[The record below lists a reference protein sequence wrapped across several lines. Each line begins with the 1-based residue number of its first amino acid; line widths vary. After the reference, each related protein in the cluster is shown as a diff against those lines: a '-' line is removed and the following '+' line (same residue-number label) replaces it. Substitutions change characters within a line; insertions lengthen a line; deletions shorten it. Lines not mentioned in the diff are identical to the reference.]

1 MGKFNFICPDHYP
14 MKCNLSSADKNY
26 LLSSEKYK
34 AFFIFQYFKQD
45 EWLQPTIE
53 RYFSERT
60 WRLFNAGMEG
70 GTGTKF
76 CNICRY
82 ALASDFGIVS
92 LTPLNCNVFQ
102 ETGLMQG
109 LKKPLL
115 YLVNPNQKEKL
126 PFDID
131 DQIYIEH
138 TDKKS
143 LYEGLDNKMPL
154 LLDKLLLLTGFETEQ
169 KALIVKKLKSISP
182 EAEDL
187 LKRIILEGKFSYQS
201 DHNNELD
208 IWGNET
214 GKWKVKHLGELEKCR
229 FILTE
234 VESGGSR
241 TLAFKRFN
249 EPYRK
254 VLEELLFSATQ
265 QKGEPDAG

>member
-14 MKCNLSSADKNY
+14 MKCNLSPADKDH
-26 LLSSEKYK
+26 LLSPEKYK
-34 AFFIFQYFKQD
+34 AFFIFQYRNQD

-60 WRLFNAGMEG
+60 WRLFNAGKEG

-92 LTPLNCNVFQ
+92 LTPLNYNVFQ
-102 ETGLMQG
+102 EIGLMQG

-115 YLVNPNQKEKL
+115 YLLNPARKEKL

-131 DQIYIEH
+131 DQIYVEQ
-138 TDKKS
+138 TDEKT
-143 LYEGLDNKMPL
+143 LIDNLSKKMPL

-169 KALIVKKLKSISP
+169 RAIIVEKLNSISP
-182 EAEDL
+182 QAKEL
-187 LKRIILEGKFSYQS
+187 LKRIVLEGTFSFRS
-201 DHNNELD
+201 DQGSDLD
-208 IWGNET
+208 RWVKET
-214 GKWKVKHLGELEKCR
+214 RKWEVNHLRELEANR
-229 FILTE
+229 FIVTE
-234 VESGGSR
+234 TVSGGTR
-241 TLAFKRFN
+241 TLKFKSFN

-254 VLEELLFSATQ
+254 ILEEILFSVAQ
-265 QKGEPDAG
+265 PGA